1 MQSKRIK
8 TMNEASRMTS
18 IARKINFEFW
28 LRQFANFI
36 AIDLI
41 LLIIICVSFFFWREG
56 LVPDSETVERR
67 DFIWGSFENWRYI
80 IETETGKTYS
90 CDAH

>member
-8 TMNEASRMTS
+8 KMNEASRMTS

-41 LLIIICVSFFFWREG
+41 LLITICEIGR
-56 LVPDSETVERR
+56 
-67 DFIWGSFENWRYI
+67 
-80 IETETGKTYS
+80 
-90 CDAH
+90 AHV

>member
-8 TMNEASRMTS
+8 KMNEASRMTS

-41 LLIIICVSFFFWREG
+41 LLITICVSFFLWREG
-56 LVPDSETVERR
+56 LVPDSAIGILSGVTMKT
-67 DFIWGSFENWRYI
+67 GSI
-80 IETETGKTYS
+80 L
-90 CDAH
+90 